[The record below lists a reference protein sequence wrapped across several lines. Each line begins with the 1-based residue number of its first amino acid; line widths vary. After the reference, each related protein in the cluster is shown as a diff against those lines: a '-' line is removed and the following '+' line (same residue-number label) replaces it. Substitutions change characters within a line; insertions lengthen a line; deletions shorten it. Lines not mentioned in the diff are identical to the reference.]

1 MKPWHKLMF
10 AVILFSVPFLS
21 SPKKLAAACYLDT
34 HCDFYNDDAYT
45 DWCGDEDL
53 CVGCST
59 TNQASGCH
67 TAYRWCQVYGAWSAQ
82 LLPVCRGRLLQLQ
95 LPLVAKSCRL
105 DYFDL
110 GDVCRR
116 TQRSARGLV
125 VQSIAVANLL
135 SGICQPRA
143 CFPWIDSPMSRSLPR
158 RQHSS

>member
-67 TAYRWCQVYGAWSAQ
+67 TAYRWCQVYGACGG
-82 LLPVCRGRLLQLQ
+82 PH
-95 LPLVAKSCRL
+95 SCYQCAA
-105 DYFDL
+105 D
-110 GDVCRR
+110 
-116 TQRSARGLV
+116 
-125 VQSIAVANLL
+125 
-135 SGICQPRA
+135 A
-143 CFPWIDSPMSRSLPR
+143 CY
-158 RQHSS
+158 SSSCP